1 MNSKND
7 QQPARETQREASAE
21 STRPRS
27 TAQQLS
33 PAARSLGALY
43 MKRIIAS
50 LGDVDAHHSTAHA
63 APEKEA
69 GS

>member
-7 QQPARETQREASAE
+7 QQPARGTQREARAE

-27 TAQQLS
+27 TRQPSA
-33 PAARSLGALY
+33 AARSLGALY

-50 LGDVDAHHSTAHA
+50 LGDLDAHRSTAHTD
-63 APEKEA
+63 PEKEA